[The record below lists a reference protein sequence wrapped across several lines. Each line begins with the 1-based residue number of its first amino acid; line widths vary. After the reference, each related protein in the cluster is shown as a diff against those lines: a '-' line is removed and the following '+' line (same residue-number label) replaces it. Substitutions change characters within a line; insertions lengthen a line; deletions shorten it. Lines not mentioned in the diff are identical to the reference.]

1 MLKRDLGVKREC
13 DSGRASRPGGAQD
26 GFGNLLTGH
35 EPYFGLVLG
44 YHDFFMAF
52 LRDHV
57 VELEGVLLDDLVL
70 VLIDGM
76 RAL

>member
-13 DSGRASRPGGAQD
+13 DSGRASRP
-26 GFGNLLTGH
+26 GNLLTGH

-44 YHDFFMAF
+44 YHDFFMFF

-57 VELEGVLLDDLVL
+57 VELEGVSLDDPVL